1 MRKSYW
7 IETAKY
13 WEGGILNRT
22 SILAIGKWLQKLF
35 NGRRGRFHPNDKFPF
50 IHREATSRAWNI
62 DRAFIRRFAW
72 GAIFTRP
79 VLGSTKKVVER

>member
-1 MRKSYW
+1 MRKSYL

-22 SILAIGKWLQKLF
+22 SMLAIGKWLRKLF

-50 IHREATSRAWNI
+50 VHRQVTSRAWNI
-62 DRAFIRRFAW
+62 DRAFIRRFSW
-72 GAIFTRP
+72 GAIFARP